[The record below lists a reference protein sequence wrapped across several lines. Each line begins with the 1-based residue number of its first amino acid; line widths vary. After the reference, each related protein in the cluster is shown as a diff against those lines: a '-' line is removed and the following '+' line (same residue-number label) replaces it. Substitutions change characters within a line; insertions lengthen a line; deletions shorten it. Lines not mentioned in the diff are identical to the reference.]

1 MMYMQDPFHDQRRL
15 IGEQEIKHREEQGIY
30 QSYNWTMRAGISFLT
45 AIIILGIVIVVL
57 RLF

>member
-1 MMYMQDPFHDQRRL
+1 MQDPFHDQRRL
-15 IGEQEIKHREEQGIY
+15 MGEQEIKHREEQGIY
-30 QSYNWTMRAGISFLT
+30 QSYNWTMRAGISFLI